1 MERFHSLAKARP
13 VTEYQG
19 TAPSVFIGSARYPS
33 VSGGPLLVQD
43 TDIPTDWLSQ
53 GLGIEDIVSLRSE
66 TIRGISKV
74 APYLGRYRISRLL
87 HTRFRSK
94 PPSNNR
100 SGSNLI
106 LTG

>member
-1 MERFHSLAKARP
+1 MLCVVCKGKGLCGLSRCPIMERFHSLATARP

-19 TAPSVFIGSARYPS
+19 TAPSVFIGSAGYPS
-33 VSGGPLLVQD
+33 FSGGPLLVQD

-74 APYLGRYRISRLL
+74 AR
-87 HTRFRSK
+87 
-94 PPSNNR
+94 
-100 SGSNLI
+100 
-106 LTG
+106 